1 MPVTSRLYEPTVGA
15 VSAMYAFAC
24 AFSPPMNWYAVSRQ
38 AEAAR
43 VVRGVA
49 LEHVLAVL
57 PQAHVEVAAVAGEV
71 AERLRH
77 ERRDHPALLGER
89 LDHVAEEDRAVGRG
103 ERVGEVEV
111 LLELAVRVLV
121 VGGVVVPAEVGEVAR
136 HLRDEVEVAGEAA
149 HVVAGLVEAVERVRQ
164 LDPAVL
170 GLAHEEV
177 LELGADHELVAEL
190 ARAVELVAQ
199 DRARAVGPL
208 LALHVNVAG
217 EPRHAGLPRQ
227 RGEAAHVRH
236 GREVRVVRELA
247 DRAGGEPGEA
257 GAVLH
262 QAVEQCARERA
273 WRSASRAC
281 PRTARTGTRCR
292 SLDVA
297 LDVLARGRR
306 CEGLGHAHVR
316 KLSAF
321 ARRANVENSH
331 TDQPNCSLILHGTG
345 GGPYLHSVALGGSQC
360 VESQDYSR
368 SRST

>member
-1 MPVTSRLYEPTVGA
+1 MGA

-24 AFSPPMNWYAVSRQ
+24 AFSPPMNWYAGLGQ

-43 VVRGVA
+43 VLRGVA

-77 ERRDHPALLGER
+77 ERRDDPALLGER

-121 VGGVVVPAEVGEVAR
+121 VVGVVVPAEVGEVAR

-149 HVVAGLVEAVERVRQ
+149 HVVAGLVEAVERVGQ

-170 GLAHEEV
+170 GPAHEEV

-190 ARAVELVAQ
+190 ARAVELAAQ

-208 LALHVNVAG
+208 LALHVHVAG

-227 RGEAAHVRH
+227 RGEAPHVGH
-236 GREVRVVRELA
+236 GGEVGVVRELA

-257 GAVLH
+257 GALLH
-262 QAVEQCARERA
+262 QAVEQARRHKLRVRLPVHVHELREQE
-273 WRSASRAC
+273 
-281 PRTARTGTRCR
+281 
-292 SLDVA
+292 LDVVLMDVA
-297 LDVLARGRR
+297 LDVLGRGRR
-306 CEGLGHAHVR
+306 CEGLGHAHGA
-316 KLSAF
+316 SYPHS
-321 ARRANVENSH
+321 RA
-331 TDQPNCSLILHGTG
+331 
-345 GGPYLHSVALGGSQC
+345 GPMWRTHIPISRIVHSFSMGPGVGPTYTRWL
-360 VESQDYSR
+360 
-368 SRST
+368 

>member
-1 MPVTSRLYEPTVGA
+1 M
-15 VSAMYAFAC
+15 VSASAI
-24 AFSPPMNWYAVSRQ
+24 
-38 AEAAR
+38 
-43 VVRGVA
+43 
-49 LEHVLAVL
+49 
-57 PQAHVEVAAVAGEV
+57 
-71 AERLRH
+71 
-77 ERRDHPALLGER
+77 
-89 LDHVAEEDRAVGRG
+89 
-103 ERVGEVEV
+103 VEV

-121 VGGVVVPAEVGEVAR
+121 VGRVVVPAEVGEVAR

-190 ARAVELVAQ
+190 LRAVELAPQ

-227 RGEAAHVRH
+227 RREAAHVGH

-262 QAVEQCARERA
+262 QPVEQARRHELRV
-273 WRSASRAC
+273 RLPVHVHELREQE
-281 PRTARTGTRCR
+281 
-292 SLDVA
+292 LDVVLIDVA
-297 LDVLARGRR
+297 LDVLGRGRR

-321 ARRANVENSH
+321 ACRANVENSH